1 MLKMTCVTTVALATM
16 LYVRESWDDLS
27 VRVPGGHG
35 AETVGHH

>member
-27 VRVPGGHG
+27 VRVS
-35 AETVGHH
+35 AATEQKQ